1 MRNWPAT
8 TTLFLFFTLFV
19 IGTRAQTPYEGPYIE
34 ALVKY
39 KFRIAEKQ
47 ENPGWGL
54 GFRIDTAGRRYV
66 VIANDG
72 WLTKS
77 EFFYDS
83 SGHTTKEIS
92 LQLATGI
99 KHIYTY
105 NYQWLTADTLQSIRS
120 DYGLTT
126 NYIYKNKLLNSVE
139 KIYYGSACKV
149 INSNPDAPSE
159 MVPPNTSCFERVTF
173 FRDSTGEVTG
183 KRFSNFYSKFK
194 ALPNREYIENY
205 HKNPLGQVD
214 SVVIGDDG
222 KYLIMAFEYNKK
234 GQITNASRRREGIAN
249 YEIWEFA
256 YKRSGLLKK
265 VTYRDF
271 PAKMWVDK
279 YRWKRHKWKKKTPII
294 PRLSNFMNSYDL
306 KLAEDF
312 YFGY

>member
-1 MRNWPAT
+1 MHRYIQIIIVLLLPFAA
-8 TTLFLFFTLFV
+8 
-19 IGTRAQTPYEGPYIE
+19 IGQKPYEGPYLE

-66 VIANDG
+66 IIANDG

-77 EFFYDS
+77 EFYYDS
-83 SGHTTKEIS
+83 AGNTTKEIS
-92 LQLATGI
+92 LQLSTGV

-105 NYQWLTADTLQSIRS
+105 AYQWLSADTLQSIRS

-139 KIYYGSACKV
+139 KIYYGSACQV
-149 INSNPDAPSE
+149 INSNADAPNE
-159 MVPPNTSCFERVTF
+159 MVPLNTACVEQVTF
-173 FRDSTGEVTG
+173 YRDTTGAIGG
-183 KRFSNFYSKFK
+183 KRFSYYYSKFK
-194 ALPNREYIENY
+194 AVPNREYIEQY
-205 HKNPLGQVD
+205 HKNPQGLIDTVLIAD
-214 SVVIGDDG
+214 NG
-222 KYLIMAFEYNKK
+222 KNLIMAFTYSTK
-234 GQITNASRRREGIAN
+234 GRITHASRRQEGTAT
-249 YEIWEFA
+249 YEIWDFK
-256 YKRSGLLKK
+256 YKNNGLLKK

-279 YRWKRHKWKKKTPII
+279 YRWKRHKWKRKRPII
-294 PRLSNFMNSYDL
+294 PRLSNFIESYEL
-306 KLAEDF
+306 KLAEDY